1 MRTGRHTPAANT
13 KTSSPEATTT
23 SHPLVHNELRGFE
36 GDHHGAVDD
45 SVDESRGDQRSP
57 VKTPQSRA
65 GRESETDRA
74 GPRASQREPALTI
87 AGNHDGATHTPAVRV
102 RSMVKRFGGTTALA
116 GVDLEVAEGA
126 IFGLLGPNGAG
137 KTTLVRVL
145 ATLLEPDAG
154 SAEVFGHDVVR
165 DAVAVRAMLGL
176 TGQFAAVDEILSG
189 RENLEMFGRLFDL
202 PRADA
207 RRRAGELLER
217 FDLADAADRPAR
229 TYSGGMRRRLDL
241 ASSLLTRPRILFLD
255 EPTTGLDPRSRNEI
269 WTIVRE
275 LANEGTTLLLT
286 TQYLEEADALTDRIA
301 VIDHGR
307 VIAQGTGNELKDR
320 VGGKI
325 LEVELASAAERDRA
339 AVVLTGVGCGD
350 PEPGDRPDML
360 TLPAPRD
367 GLELIADA
375 AAALRQ
381 AGIEV
386 SDLGLRRPTLDDV
399 FLQLTGAPPSQDE
412 AEAPA
417 TGDGAGRQPAGQAKA
432 VELTPRLNVGRHA
445 PSLPRLR
452 LPATREVRDGI
463 TDAAVVTARNLRHF
477 IRQPQL
483 LIFSTIQ
490 PIMFVLLFVYV
501 FGGAVRGS
509 LPGGVSYVD
518 FLLPGIFVQSVAFR
532 ATQTA
537 IGLAEDLERG
547 VIDRFRSMPM
557 ARSAVLLGR
566 TLADLVRNVLIIALM
581 IGVGYLIGFSFH
593 AGVLQAVASVAVV
606 AAFGFA
612 LSWIFAFVA
621 LTVRGAEAAQAAGFV
636 VIFPLVFASSVFV
649 PVATMP
655 HWLQSFARASPVTLT
670 ANVARSYALVPGVP
684 GSLGEA
690 AAWIGGILAVF
701 IPLCVWRYRRMS

>member
-1 MRTGRHTPAANT
+1 MVVG
-13 KTSSPEATTT
+13 
-23 SHPLVHNELRGFE
+23 
-36 GDHHGAVDD
+36 
-45 SVDESRGDQRSP
+45 P
-57 VKTPQSRA
+57 VS
-65 GRESETDRA
+65 
-74 GPRASQREPALTI
+74 
-87 AGNHDGATHTPAVRV
+87 TPAVRV
-102 RSMVKRFGGTTALA
+102 ERLVKRFGATTALA
-116 GVDLEVAEGA
+116 GVDLEVTEGTVFA
-126 IFGLLGPNGAG
+126 LLGPNGAG

-154 SAEVFGHDVVR
+154 QAEVFGRDVVQ
-165 DAVAVRAMLGL
+165 DPVAVREMLGL

-189 RENLEMFGRLFDL
+189 RENLLMFGRLFGL
-202 PRADA
+202 SKTETRKRAD
-207 RRRAGELLER
+207 ELLAQFE
-217 FDLADAADRPAR
+217 LADAADRPAR

-269 WTIVRE
+269 WTTVRE
-275 LANEGTTLLLT
+275 LVREGTTLLLT
-286 TQYLEEADALTDRIA
+286 TQYLEEADQLADRIA

-307 VIAQGTGNELKDR
+307 VIAEGSGNELKDQ
-320 VGGKI
+320 VGGQI
-325 LEVELASAAERDRA
+325 LEVELASPAERDRA
-339 AVVLTGVGCGD
+339 QAVLAGVGCGD
-350 PEPGDRPDML
+350 PEPSERPDRL

-367 GLELIADA
+367 GLELIEEA
-375 AAALRQ
+375 AAELRR
-381 AGIEV
+381 ARIEV

-399 FLQLTGAPPSQDE
+399 FLQLTGTPPSE
-412 AEAPA
+412 
-417 TGDGAGRQPAGQAKA
+417 DGAGSRSVATDL
-432 VELTPRLNVGRHA
+432 VEQGALGRRSAPLLRLRA
-445 PSLPRLR
+445 PSPRELHS
-452 LPATREVRDGI
+452 AI
-463 TDAAVVTARNLRHF
+463 TDAGVVTERNLRHF

-509 LPGGVSYVD
+509 LPKGVTYVD

-547 VIDRFRSMPM
+547 VVDRFRSMPM

-593 AGVLQAVASVAVV
+593 AGALQALGSVAVV

-612 LSWIFAFVA
+612 LSWIFALVA

-649 PVATMP
+649 PVASMP
-655 HWLQSFARASPVTLT
+655 AWLQSFAHASPVTLT
-670 ANVARSYALVPGVP
+670 ADVARSYALNPGTP
-684 GSLGEA
+684 SSLGA
-690 AAWIGGILAVF
+690 TAAWIGGVLAVF